1 MPPMLP
7 AAGDGSAGGHAS
19 VDGGRAV
26 VRRST
31 SGSPRSGASRLSRG
45 DEDYRAPTNYLQSER
60 RLGDFALLG
69 FDARVRLGLTRAEGA
84 DRPRTRPREEAER
97 AGRRG
102 HDLGGELT
110 RGVEQPHVGTALG
123 LPTTTDRALN
133 DRFGR
138 HINPFERQVLDWSP
152 AHAQTSFS
160 IGTPTRE
167 PYSVHEPS

>member
-45 DEDYRAPTNYLQSER
+45 DEDYRAPTNYLESER

-69 FDARVRLGLTRAEGA
+69 FDARVRLGLTRAEGT
-84 DRPRTRPREEAER
+84 DCPRSRPREEAER
-97 AGRRG
+97 AGRRRDG
-102 HDLGGELT
+102 LRGELAG
-110 RGVEQPHVGTALG
+110 GVKQAHVGPTLG
-123 LPTTTDRALN
+123 LAAPADRAL
-133 DRFGR
+133 DDGFSR
-138 HINPFERQVLDWSP
+138 HVD
-152 AHAQTSFS
+152 SF
-160 IGTPTRE
+160 
-167 PYSVHEPS
+167 